1 MRDIARSVDMEAA
14 SLYNHISSKQEILRV
29 IIMSIAE
36 RFTDGLEK
44 ISLSEVSPIQKL
56 EAVIQQHVQMTIEH
70 TDAIALIPSEWVHLK
85 EPNLKKFVLLRD
97 KYEKEFKSLMLDA
110 IEAGEIGKVD
120 PDLAVFTLLSTLRWL
135 YSWYSKYRPE
145 DTTGLKSK
153 LTQYLLKG
161 IVSR

>member
-36 RFTDGLEK
+36 RFTDGLKE
-44 ISLSEVSPIQKL
+44 ISISEITPIQKL
-56 EAVIQQHVQMTIEH
+56 EAVIKQHVQMTIEH
-70 TDAIALIPSEWVHLK
+70 TDDIALIPSEWVHLK

-97 KYEKEFKSLMLDA
+97 QYEKEFKKLMLDA
-110 IEAGEIGKVD
+110 MKAGEIGKVD

-135 YSWYSKYRPE
+135 YSWYSKYKPE
-145 DTTGLKSK
+145 DSKALKTK
-153 LTQYLLKG
+153 LTEYLLKG
-161 IVSR
+161 IVNR